1 MDGIAVN
8 VPQFKSAYAA
18 SSSSKV
24 VMVERARE
32 FSLKPGI
39 PEARPGTQHPKL
51 EYSLLNI
58 NTRFPINF

>member
-8 VPQFKSAYAA
+8 VPQVKSAYA

-24 VMVERARE
+24 VMVEGAGE

-51 EYSLLNI
+51 EYPFLNI